1 MLLKIDLFVYVPN
14 CIMVGYCSN
23 TGEVKVDNKYPHV
36 TLMLTKETKPVESNN
51 VLELV
56 FEKNPELLKE

>member
-14 CIMVGYCSN
+14 CIMVGFCSN
-23 TGEVKVDNKYPHV
+23 TGEVEVENKYPHV
-36 TLMLTKETKPVESNN
+36 TLMLTKDTKPVESNS

-56 FEKNPELLKE
+56 F